1 MRETPG
7 LIPNPEAKPHSADGT
22 AHGSVWESRTPPNTP
37 LAQSFWV
44 WVQGDSAPK
53 TVWFWG
59 HTCIPTRFG
68 VLWLVGWLVGSCVL
82 WWGLVVGSLRG
93 RPQHPH
99 ARWVEQR
106 VMQPRYEPEPCS
118 PAQSSS
124 STASSAQTPPLR
136 PLPSQ
141 PES

>member
-68 VLWLVGWLVGSCVL
+68 VLVFCGWLVGWLVGSCVL
-82 WWGLVVGSLRG
+82 CFVVGVGGGFPEGPAAAPPRTVGGATRHAGLSICLCKRG
-93 RPQHPH
+93 VHR
-99 ARWVEQR
+99 
-106 VMQPRYEPEPCS
+106 
-118 PAQSSS
+118 
-124 STASSAQTPPLR
+124 
-136 PLPSQ
+136 
-141 PES
+141 

>member
-7 LIPNPEAKPHSADGT
+7 PIPNPEAKPHSADGT

-59 HTCIPTRFG
+59 HTCIPIYS
-68 VLWLVGWLVGSCVL
+68 LA
-82 WWGLVVGSLRG
+82 LVVGVFVVSGDGLLRLIPNHG
-93 RPQHPH
+93 VV
-99 ARWVEQR
+99 AV
-106 VMQPRYEPEPCS
+106 
-118 PAQSSS
+118 
-124 STASSAQTPPLR
+124 
-136 PLPSQ
+136 
-141 PES
+141 